1 MADITS
7 SAASLGREATAK
19 ARAFTETN
27 AVAKK
32 AKDVVYTAVGLGV
45 IGAQK
50 ATTAVKHVHGTIDT
64 DGVHA
69 SVRTSV
75 DNVTTSVRKQAAN
88 LDTTVAKTMQRVD
101 TAVAPVEEKLPA
113 PVRQASAKA
122 REATT
127 KAAAAVSSKFADGS
141 GTDQESPSQTDDS
154 ESTEK

>member
-7 SAASLGREATAK
+7 SAANLGREATAK

-50 ATTAVKHVHGTIDT
+50 ATAAVKHVGGSIDT

-69 SVRTSV
+69 SVRTGVDSV
-75 DNVTTSVRKQAAN
+75 TSSVKKQAAN
-88 LDTTVAKTMQRVD
+88 LDTTVAKTIERVD
-101 TAVAPVEEKLPA
+101 SAVGPVEEKLPA

-122 REATT
+122 KEATT
-127 KAAAAVSSKFADGS
+127 KAAAAVSSRFAADS
-141 GTDQESPSQTDDS
+141 ADTPAPEQAEATD
-154 ESTEK
+154 K